1 MKSHSKRLFLL
12 FKKFRN
18 LNDSAELS
26 LHTDVSLVYTKFTI
40 MDCWNLSCCDKR
52 VRTLSSFDFLCEILS
67 QRVDFRGVLISLMF
81 HWIQSL
87 LNIFDEVNYLHFALI
102 SDAEV
107 IASRLPPN
115 ILNVG
120 NIGFVSEF

>member
-1 MKSHSKRLFLL
+1 M
-12 FKKFRN
+12 
-18 LNDSAELS
+18 
-26 LHTDVSLVYTKFTI
+26 
-40 MDCWNLSCCDKR
+40 
-52 VRTLSSFDFLCEILS
+52 RTLRSFDFLCEILS

-107 IASRLPPN
+107 IASRLPTN

>member
-40 MDCWNLSCCDKR
+40 MDCWKLSCCDKR
-52 VRTLSSFDFLCEILS
+52 VRTLSSFDFLYEILL
-67 QRVDFRGVLISLMF
+67 QRVDFRGVLNSCMLHETKGLSNMLVMLTIALRSDF
-81 HWIQSL
+81 RCKSL
-87 LNIFDEVNYLHFALI
+87 L
-102 SDAEV
+102 SDFLET
-107 IASRLPPN
+107 
-115 ILNVG
+115 
-120 NIGFVSEF
+120 F